1 MMIRF
6 EDINDE
12 PRTIIFHRF
21 IKDFFVIDGHIVY
34 RGYNYA
40 ELDALLNTKDEMA
53 RIVTRYIVRD
63 LYEVELPNSFAELDD
78 PPKIKKLLFTDIFPD
93 ETTSNVVKAHH
104 YYDEEMKNT
113 PRNFPDALKYH
124 MKVRAMSGADLS
136 EITGIS
142 QSTISKMINDDMK
155 EEVRRS
161 VKNLVAICVAL
172 KLPPKMSYDLLELA
186 NVKLLNNRQERAYS
200 FVLDFLYQCPLML
213 CNGILEQFGVEQL

>member
-1 MMIRF
+1 MIRL

-12 PRTIIFHRF
+12 PKTIIFHRF

-34 RGYNYA
+34 RGFNYA
-40 ELDALLNTKDEMA
+40 ELDALLKLEGDLA
-53 RIVTRYIVRD
+53 YIVRRYIVRD
-63 LYEVELPNSFAELDD
+63 LYEVELPMSFSELDD
-78 PPKIKKLLFTDIFPD
+78 PLKVKKLHFTDIFPD
-93 ETTSNVVKAHH
+93 EPSSNIVKAHH

-124 MKVRAMSGADLS
+124 MKVRAMSGAELS

-161 VKNLVAICVAL
+161 VKNLVAICIAL
-172 KLPPKMSYDLLELA
+172 KLPPKMSYDLLELS
-186 NVKLLNNRQERAYS
+186 NVKLLNNKQERAYS
-200 FVLDFLYQCPLML
+200 FLLDFLYQCPLAL
-213 CNGILEQFGVEQL
+213 CNGFLEQLGVEPL